1 MHRRTLRSTAVRVP
15 LNSEAQA
22 QHNELNEIREEHK
35 LLIDPLSVCAYRS
48 GCHQPKRGGPSYM
61 PHASK
66 TKEETKQRKQAKQ
79 KKKRNKTNKK
89 TVKTNKQNKSNKR
102 NSKKTNETNAKEI

>member
-1 MHRRTLRSTAVRVP
+1 MNKPFFGMHRRTLRSTAVRVP

-48 GCHQPKRGGPSYM
+48 GCHQPKRGGPSHM
-61 PHASK
+61 PHASR
-66 TKEETKQRKQAKQ
+66 ER
-79 KKKRNKTNKK
+79 
-89 TVKTNKQNKSNKR
+89 TVRTEPRRHAEKGFTPATAN
-102 NSKKTNETNAKEI
+102 